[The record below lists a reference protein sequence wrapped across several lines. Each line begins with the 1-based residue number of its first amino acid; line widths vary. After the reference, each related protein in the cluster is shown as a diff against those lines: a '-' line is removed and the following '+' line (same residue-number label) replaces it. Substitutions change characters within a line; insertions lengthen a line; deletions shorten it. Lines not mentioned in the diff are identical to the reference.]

1 MIRLFLFTGLL
12 SVTFLACNCSGPND
26 NAKELQRLQAAPKTA
41 TVTGQEL
48 TLATFLWRN
57 FMPVNDPEAE
67 RPLLATITLQTTDQ
81 KPLPTGITV
90 EQIWLINEEDL
101 WTTTEL
107 ELFPL
112 MTDSPH
118 QTVKLRN
125 GPAWETGLKVDV
137 VLQLRDSQQ
146 QVILIKAA
154 GQEVERVE

>member
-1 MIRLFLFTGLL
+1 
-12 SVTFLACNCSGPND
+12 
-26 NAKELQRLQAAPKTA
+26 LQEAPKTA
-41 TVTGQEL
+41 SIAGQEL

-57 FMPVNDPEAE
+57 FMPTTGPEAE
-67 RPLLATITLQTTDQ
+67 IPLLATLTLQTTDQ
-81 KPLPTGITV
+81 KPLPDGITV
-90 EQIWLINEEDL
+90 EQVWLINDDEL

-125 GPAWETGLKVDV
+125 GPGWDTGIYVDV

-146 QVILIKAA
+146 EICLIKAI